1 MFSFLRAEKM
11 KIRNKGQLLE
21 SLLILLTFILVFGL
35 ELHFKPANQD
45 IWQHLKTGEYI
56 LKEKSIP
63 KTDIYSYTAFG
74 NEWVTHEW
82 LIQTIFYFFYFKFGM
97 VSLIFLKA
105 VIITLTFFILFK
117 LINKNKNS
125 NLYLSLILI
134 VFAAFITRYH
144 SYTRP
149 HIFSWLF
156 IAVLLF
162 LLQKK
167 LYAYI
172 PLLTLIW
179 ANTHGSVLLGLAII
193 AVYLGEKIILKRQLI
208 TNCINNGTF
217 LMQFAIL
224 AKLTK
229 VHKLMSFDIRLLYI
243 LIISF
248 LTPLAN
254 PSTYKVFLL
263 PLQLLKFSAYIK
275 EWKPFPAN
283 SWWFIFYFMFV
294 LITIISFII
303 AYKSERKL
311 RIAEL
316 AIFLLFA
323 YLGFSSKRSL
333 AVSVIVIAPILANKL
348 GMLLKDRLKRKL
360 LKDAVFSLVIA
371 ALIVFSTT
379 NLNAFNLKVS
389 LEEYP
394 ANAVQFIKEKNIT
407 GNMYNDYGFG
417 PFILFS
423 LYPDYKVFIDTRAE
437 VYGEKMI
444 KDYYYIRYALEH
456 WEKLAENYDISFFVI
471 QHKQEIENA
480 LYASKNWK
488 LVYYDGLASIYVK
501 NTPEYGHLPGMN
513 LS

>member
-1 MFSFLRAEKM
+1 MPLCKM
-11 KIRNKGQLLE
+11 ETKNKNQLAGF
-21 SLLILLTFILVFGL
+21 LLILLTFILIFGL
-35 ELHFKPANQD
+35 ELHFKTANQD

-63 KTDIYSYTAFG
+63 RTDIYSYTAAG

-82 LIQTIFYFFYFKFGM
+82 LSQIIFYFFYSKLGI

-105 VIITLTFFILFK
+105 VVITLTFFMLFQ
-117 LINKNKNS
+117 LTNKNKGS
-125 NLYLSLILI
+125 SLYLSLILI

-144 SYTRP
+144 SYARP

-167 LYAYI
+167 LYVYI

-179 ANTHGSVLLGLAII
+179 ANTHGSVLLGLAIT
-193 AVYLGEKIILKRQLI
+193 AVYLGERIVLKRQL
-208 TNCINNGTF
+208 
-217 LMQFAIL
+217 
-224 AKLTK
+224 
-229 VHKLMSFDIRLLYI
+229 RLLYI

-248 LTPLAN
+248 LAPLAN

-263 PLQLLKFSAYIK
+263 PFQLLKFSAYIK
-275 EWKPFPAN
+275 EWKPFPIN
-283 SWWFIFYFMFV
+283 SWWLIFYFIFV
-294 LITIISFII
+294 LITTISFII
-303 AYKSERKL
+303 IYKSERKL

-316 AIFLLFA
+316 VIFLLFA

-348 GMLLKDRLKRKL
+348 DIVLKDKLKRNL
-360 LKDAVFSLVIA
+360 LKDAVFSLVVVV
-371 ALIVFSTT
+371 LIIFSTT

-394 ANAVQFIKEKNIT
+394 TKAIQFIKEKNIT

-417 PFILFS
+417 PFILFN
-423 LYPDYKVFIDTRAE
+423 LYPEYKVFIDTRAE

-444 KDYYYIRYALEH
+444 KDYYYIRYALEN
-456 WEKLAENYDISFFVI
+456 WEKLAENYDISFFII
-471 QHKQEIENA
+471 QHEQEIENA
-480 LYASKNWK
+480 LYTSENWK
-488 LVYYDGLASIYVK
+488 LVYYDEIASIYVK
-501 NTPEYGHLPGMN
+501 NTPGYGHLPGID
-513 LS
+513 LSKT

>member
-1 MFSFLRAEKM
+1 M

-63 KTDIYSYTAFG
+63 RADIYSYTAFG

-82 LIQTIFYFFYFKFGM
+82 LSQIIFYFFYFKFGM

-117 LINKNKNS
+117 LIDKNKNS

-179 ANTHGSVLLGLAII
+179 ANTHGSVLLGLAIT
-193 AVYLGEKIILKRQLI
+193 AVYLGERIILKRQARLI
-208 TNCINNGTF
+208 Y
-217 LMQFAIL
+217 
-224 AKLTK
+224 
-229 VHKLMSFDIRLLYI
+229 V

-348 GMLLKDRLKRKL
+348 GMLLKDRLKRNL

-456 WEKLAENYDISFFVI
+456 WEKLAESYNISFFVI
-471 QHKQEIENA
+471 QHEPEIENA
-480 LYASKNWK
+480 LYNSKNWK
-488 LVYYDGLASIYVK
+488 LVYYDNLASIYLK
-501 NTPEYGHLPGMN
+501 NTSRYERIQQIN
-513 LS
+513 LGKT

>member
-1 MFSFLRAEKM
+1 M

-21 SLLILLTFILVFGL
+21 ALLILLAFILVFGL

-63 KTDIYSYTAFG
+63 RADIYSYTAFG

-82 LIQTIFYFFYFKFGM
+82 LSQIIFYFFYFKFGM

-105 VIITLTFFILFK
+105 AVITLTFFLLFQ
-117 LINKNKNS
+117 LVNKNENS
-125 NLYLSLILI
+125 SLYLSLILI
-134 VFAAFITRYH
+134 IFTAFITRYH
-144 SYTRP
+144 SYARP

-193 AVYLGEKIILKRQLI
+193 AAYLGERIILKRQI
-208 TNCINNGTF
+208 
-217 LMQFAIL
+217 
-224 AKLTK
+224 K
-229 VHKLMSFDIRLLYI
+229 LLYI
-243 LIISF
+243 LVISF

-254 PSTYKVFLL
+254 PSTYKIFLL
-263 PLQLLKFSAYIK
+263 PFQLLKFSAYIK

-283 SWWFIFYFMFV
+283 SWWFIFYLIFV

-303 AYKSERKL
+303 TYKSERKL
-311 RIAEL
+311 KIAEL
-316 AIFLLFA
+316 VIFLLFA

-333 AVSVIVIAPILANKL
+333 AVSVIVTIPILANKVCII
-348 GMLLKDRLKRKL
+348 LKGRLKRNL
-360 LKDAVFSLVIA
+360 LKDAVFSSVIA
-371 ALIVFSTT
+371 ALIVFSAT

-417 PFILFS
+417 PFILFN
-423 LYPDYKVFIDTRAE
+423 LYPEYKVFIDTRAE

-456 WEKLAENYDISFFVI
+456 WEKLAESYNISFFVI
-471 QHKQEIENA
+471 QHEPEIENA
-480 LYASKNWK
+480 LYNSKNWK
-488 LVYYDGLASIYVK
+488 LVYYDNLASIYLK
-501 NTPEYGHLPGMN
+501 NTSRYERIQQIN
-513 LS
+513 LGKT